1 MTEPAE
7 KADEEDEESKISIVT
22 EFVRKRTSSINMMLA
37 SSHKPKY

>member
-7 KADEEDEESKISIVT
+7 KADVEDEESKILIVT
-22 EFVRKRTSSINMMLA
+22 EVVRKSASSINMMFA

>member
-7 KADEEDEESKISIVT
+7 KADVEDEESKISLVT
-22 EFVRKRTSSINMMLA
+22 EAVRTGASNSKMMFA